1 MSQAE
6 STKDVASALSR
17 ISDAIASSSA
27 TPVRCKQAI
36 QLVDADGEYSS
47 DEEDKIISLF
57 TDNMVYA
64 DTYLSIPKKERR
76 VHFICGCLEKDMA

>member
-6 STKDVASALSR
+6 SMQDVAVALSC

-27 TPVRCKQAI
+27 TPVRRKQAI

-47 DEEDKIISLF
+47 DKEDKIINLF
-57 TDNMVYA
+57 THNMVYA
-64 DTYLSIPKKERR
+64 DTYLSIPKKEHHVR
-76 VHFICGCLEKDMA
+76 FICGRLEEDMV